1 MSTDSSPLRSLPIGA
16 VLLLAIACFLYLA
29 MMYSIV
35 VPGGIGP
42 EDSLGQAILC
52 LFFTV
57 LLWGVLAILLLVGGV
72 MGEMPGR
79 AAIAAAVLTPLSGIA
94 AFTAIDL
101 YSRHG
106 EWAIV
111 VPALLPPLIALYA
124 MWARLPAL
132 RATLPAN
139 ITGAVIWGA
148 VLVLTIASFVASSI

>member
-1 MSTDSSPLRSLPIGA
+1 MSTDSSPPRSVPIGA
-16 VLLLAIACFLYLA
+16 VLLLAIAGVLYLA
-29 MMYSIV
+29 MMYSIA

-57 LLWGVLAILLLVGGV
+57 LLWAVLAILLLVGGV

-79 AAIAAAVLTPLSGIA
+79 AAIAAAVLTPVSGVA

-111 VPALLPPLIALYA
+111 VPALLPPLIALCA
-124 MWARLPAL
+124 MWARLPVFHAMFPA
-132 RATLPAN
+132 RATSFA
-139 ITGAVIWGA
+139 IWGTI
-148 VLVLTIASFVASSI
+148 LLLSIAS